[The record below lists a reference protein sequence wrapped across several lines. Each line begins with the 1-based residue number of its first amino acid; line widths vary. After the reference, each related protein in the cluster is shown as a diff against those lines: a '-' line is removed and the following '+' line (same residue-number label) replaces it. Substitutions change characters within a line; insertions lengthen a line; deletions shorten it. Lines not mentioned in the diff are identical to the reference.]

1 MTGGVAERLHRAWVV
16 LNSPVGKEFAS
27 FALDPA
33 RGIRSL
39 RAAMDAQGRRHLLV
53 PHDDA
58 SAVLSGGARGALS
71 ISSRSLTFE
80 GHAATYVDVVCHD
93 PSLRREFDQ
102 ICLDIL
108 DAYAEDGPK
117 SGAAVV
123 AQVVNRWRRL
133 LRTIRG
139 RGLSPEERIGLFAEL
154 SVLRS
159 LAATDSASSA
169 NWTGPDKRPHDFEFA
184 SVSFEVKG
192 LGTNANDI
200 VVHGLEQLQELNGK
214 ALFIVLID
222 VQQDDTGERLADVVA
237 EIQSLL
243 GAFDGLRAKLNM
255 LGFEDDDED
264 LTRYAIGALHLG
276 RVTDGV
282 PRLVANDLVGGIPE
296 GLSRV
301 SYHVDRGALLPLLK
315 PIELADLH
323 GYVS

>member
-1 MTGGVAERLHRAWVV
+1 VTGGSAERLHRAWIV
-16 LNSPVGKEFAS
+16 LVKPVGNEFAS

-33 RGIRSL
+33 RGVRSL
-39 RAAMDAQGRRHLLV
+39 RAAMDAHGRQHLLV

-58 SAVLSGGARGALS
+58 SAALSGGARGALS
-71 ISSRSLTFE
+71 ISSRSLTFD

-139 RGLSPEERIGLFAEL
+139 RGLSPEERVGLFAEL

-159 LAATDSASSA
+159 LVATDSASSA
-169 NWTGPDKRPHDFEFA
+169 NWTGPDKRPHDFEFDC
-184 SVSFEVKG
+184 VSLEVKG
-192 LGTNANDI
+192 LGATANDI
-200 VVHGLEQLQELNGK
+200 VVHGLDQLQELNGK
-214 ALFIVLID
+214 ALFIVLVD
-222 VQQDDTGERLADVVA
+222 VEQDDTGERLADVVA
-237 EIQSLL
+237 ELQKLL
-243 GAFDGLRAKLNM
+243 GTRDGLMAKLNIM
-255 LGFEDDDED
+255 GFEDNDDD

-282 PRLVANDLVGGIPE
+282 PRLVASDIVGGVPE
-296 GLSRV
+296 GLSRI
-301 SYHVDRGALLPLLK
+301 SYHIDRGALLPMLK
-315 PIELADLH
+315 PIELGDLH